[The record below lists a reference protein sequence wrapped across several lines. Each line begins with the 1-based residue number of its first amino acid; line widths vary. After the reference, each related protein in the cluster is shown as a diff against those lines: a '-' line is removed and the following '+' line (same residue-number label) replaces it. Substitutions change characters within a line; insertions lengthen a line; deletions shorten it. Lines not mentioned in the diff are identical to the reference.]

1 MLSPQQYEHILRD
14 IYALENR
21 GEIQV
26 KVTCGP
32 HYERV
37 KRQVA
42 KGARGSGAP
51 PTHNSVFGDLNVKA
65 EGLGDGSAAPG
76 RSHGHVPSRGCLAGL
91 GVLFISHR
99 GDVYPCGYLPVNC
112 GNILQKR
119 LIEIWD
125 ESKDLARMRDAG
137 ALEGKCGV
145 CEYRQVCGGCRARAF
160 GMTGNYMGE
169 EPFCAY
175 DPRAAQRPRD
185 KVNG

>member
-1 MLSPQQYEHILRD
+1 MLSPQQYEEILRD

-32 HYERV
+32 HYERI
-37 KRQVA
+37 KRQL
-42 KGARGSGAP
+42 RI
-51 PTHNSVFGDLNVKA
+51 
-65 EGLGDGSAAPG
+65 ESAAANP
-76 RSHGHVPSRGCLAGL
+76 PSALRPPPSKGCLAGL
-91 GVLFISHR
+91 GVLFVSHR

-112 GNILQKR
+112 GNIREKS

-125 ESKDLARMRDAG
+125 DDKDLARLRDAA

-145 CEYRQVCGGCRARAF
+145 CGYKQVCGGCRARAF
-160 GMTGNYMGE
+160 GMTGNYLGE

-175 DPRAAQRPRD
+175 NPRAAQGPSD
-185 KVNG
+185 KVSG